1 MNEPTGMDN
10 ECHTPYYYACG
21 VISRQNSSN
30 KRHIYTQNIDTHTHT
45 HRKQKRK
52 SGSSES
58 KFDKQKIPS
67 SDVCEYREENK
78 NCRLSH
84 MSISNDFKCPVCLIK
99 MNFIYISYEIIL

>member
-45 HRKQKRK
+45 ESRSEKVAQANPNSTNKRYRAVMCANTEK
-52 SGSSES
+52 KT
-58 KFDKQKIPS
+58 KFADSRTCQFQT
-67 SDVCEYREENK
+67 
-78 NCRLSH
+78 
-84 MSISNDFKCPVCLIK
+84 ISNARFV
-99 MNFIYISYEIIL
+99 